1 MREIS
6 IPFNNSTQVGNE
18 IAYIERA
25 ILSNKL
31 CGDNEFSKKCQKW
44 FLEKGFKNPLM
55 TPSCTAALEMAAI
68 LMDIEKGDEIIMPSY
83 TFVSTA
89 NAFVLRGAKIVFVD
103 IKASDMNI
111 DENKIETAIT
121 QKTKAIVVVHYG
133 GVPCEMDKIQ
143 SISNKHNLFL
153 IEDAAQALMS
163 TYKNK
168 MIGTF
173 GDFAC
178 FSFHQTKNFTSAG
191 EGGLITI
198 NNEIYSKRAE
208 IIREKGT
215 NRTAFT
221 RKEVSKYSWID
232 IGSSYLPS
240 DIQCAYLFAQLEKS
254 EAINERRKSIWNK
267 YYSELKEL
275 ANENLIDL
283 VKIGDHI
290 NHNAHLFFI
299 KLKDINQRNKLIEHL
314 SNYDIEVV
322 FHYLPLHNSEAGKR
336 FGTFSGKDQNTTM
349 ESNRLIRL
357 PLFYSLQDNQICK
370 IIQKIKDFF

>member
-1 MREIS
+1 MKEIS
-6 IPFNNSTQVGNE
+6 IPFNKSTQVGNE
-18 IAYIERA
+18 IAYIKEA
-25 ILSNKL
+25 LLSNKL
-31 CGDNEFSKKCQKW
+31 CGDNLFSKKCQKW
-44 FLEKGFKNPLM
+44 FLEKGFQNPLM
-55 TPSCTAALEMAAI
+55 TPSCTAALEMTGI
-68 LMDIEKGDEIIMPSY
+68 LMGIEKGDEIIMPSY

-111 DENKIETAIT
+111 DENKIEAAIT
-121 QKTKAIVVVHYG
+121 HKTRAIVVVHYG
-133 GVPCEMDKIQ
+133 GVPCEMDKIK
-143 SISNKHNLFL
+143 SISNKYNLFL

-198 NNEIYSKRAE
+198 NNETFAKRAE

-221 RKEVSKYSWID
+221 RKEISKYSWID

-254 EAINERRKSIWNK
+254 EAINEKRKSIWNK
-267 YYSELKEL
+267 YYSGLKEL
-275 ANENLIDL
+275 ANKDLINLA
-283 VKIGDHI
+283 KTGDHI

-299 KLKDINQRNKLIEHL
+299 KLKDINQRNKLIEYL
-314 SNYDIEVV
+314 NNYDIEVV

-336 FGTFSGKDQNTTM
+336 FGTFSGEDQNTTM